1 MVLITIVT
9 GAYKPTYN
17 WGASHCMYFLRN
29 WNSQLAGL
37 DLTVPASRWYL
48 HIFPSNLGFYPGK
61 RVWHDSSVWGE
72 SRAGLL
78 HCTSCWPLGSF
89 KLFVLVSC
97 SFVTYSWTL
106 CLFIYLSIF
115 MYICMV
121 ECMIGFNECTDF
133 LWLWQLHP
141 SLFHLIISRGFDC
154 SCKLHQ
160 GAVAWGSSSLERR
173 ML

>member
-97 SFVTYSWTL
+97 FFVTYPWTL
-106 CLFIYLSIF
+106 CLFIYLSI
-115 MYICMV
+115 YPSIYLSIYLSLC
-121 ECMIGFNECTDF
+121 IYAWFNV
-133 LWLWQLHP
+133 WLVSMSVRIFYGYGNYTRHCFTW
-141 SLFHLIISRGFDC
+141 
-154 SCKLHQ
+154 
-160 GAVAWGSSSLERR
+160 SSLAASTVRANSIKVQ
-173 ML
+173 

>member
-106 CLFIYLSIF
+106 CLFIYLSIYLYVYMHGW
-115 MYICMV
+115 MYDWFQWVYRFSMV
-121 ECMIGFNECTDF
+121 MATTPVIVSPDHLSRLRLFVQTPSRCNSLGF
-133 LWLWQLHP
+133 
-141 SLFHLIISRGFDC
+141 
-154 SCKLHQ
+154 KL
-160 GAVAWGSSSLERR
+160 AWT
-173 ML
+173 